1 MPEVDATLVFA
12 RHAEWTLRIFGQ
24 EIVALVRCE
33 DVHQHTV
40 YEDKVVF
47 AVRPLHC
54 HKALLDSE
62 FVLADISIPVD
73 AVFPTSKYG
82 ILVFRQIC
90 RDVHQD
96 IDELGET
103 IRSGMNRTPPFLN
116 ERLCWVKLNYLIM
129 QL

>member
-1 MPEVDATLVFA
+1 MPEVDAKLVFA

-33 DVHQHTV
+33 DVYQHTV

-103 IRSGMNRTPPFLN
+103 IRSGMNLN
-116 ERLCWVKLNYLIM
+116 R
-129 QL
+129 